1 MNKLV
6 KTEFGYVEDDA
17 LAALQDEFDT
27 MAVLE
32 CVEKVEIL
40 RGELGRLH
48 SELMGLH
55 SMATRIIRGNTHI
68 PMNGSGE
75 DIHQQAEIVDSAA
88 FDLIELGE
96 DIQRRIEPLK
106 ELFSDAVLEQME
118 EDGM

>member
-1 MNKLV
+1 
-6 KTEFGYVEDDA
+6 
-17 LAALQDEFDT
+17 
-27 MAVLE
+27 
-32 CVEKVEIL
+32 
-40 RGELGRLH
+40 
-48 SELMGLH
+48 
-55 SMATRIIRGNTHI
+55 
-68 PMNGSGE
+68 MNGSGE